1 MPRPSDIITTVA
13 TVLMN
18 DYAQTQYTNTVCL
31 PALNLALDE
40 LQEIYEQNG
49 LPITNET
56 SAAIT
61 ILSSSANT
69 KIITDIGFDTVPAL
83 PSDLIEIQQLWESPT
98 GLNQWT
104 EMVKKEFIP
113 NYLKDGT
120 QIAQFLIWAWEHGR
134 IKLITANQ
142 NNDLKIDYTASMF
155 NTPILIKDVNVNLP
169 FVGVKTYLEYK
180 TGAICAMF
188 IAENESRAQAL
199 DSLAGTALTRA
210 LGIPIKGMQSIVTRR
225 RPFRHSFKHRGV
237 SY

>member
-1 MPRPSDIITTVA
+1 
-13 TVLMN
+13 MN
-18 DYAQTQYTNTVCL
+18 DYTQTLYTNAVCL

-61 ILSSSANT
+61 IPSNSANT
-69 KIITDIGFDTVPAL
+69 KIVTDVGFDTRPAL
-83 PSDLIEIQQLWESPT
+83 PSDLIEIQELWESPT

-104 EMVKKEFIP
+104 PVIKKDFLP

-120 QIAQFLIWAWEHGR
+120 QISQFLIWAWEHGR

-155 NTPILIKDVNVNLP
+155 NTPIQIKDINVNLP
-169 FVGVKTYLEYK
+169 FTNIKTYLEYK
-180 TGAICAMF
+180 TGAICAQY
-188 IAENESRAQAL
+188 IAENESRAMSL
-199 DSLAGTALTRA
+199 DSLANQALIRA
-210 LGIPIKGMQSIVTRR
+210 LAIPIRGMQSVVTRR